1 MHVPNPAP
9 KVDGADDVGAP
20 NAGAGVVPKA
30 PAGLL
35 PNNPVAGVDATV
47 VWGKNPVVDVAA
59 PNAGFGALKIPAAF
73 TSYTNELLLFFKTV
87 CIKHNEHNS
96 SQLS

>member
-73 TSYTNELLLFFKTV
+73 TSYTNELLLF
-87 CIKHNEHNS
+87 
-96 SQLS
+96 L